1 MTTLHEADRLT
12 RRGVPLDPT
21 LRVLAVATLVNTM
34 GNGALMTT
42 SALYF
47 THVIGL
53 APTQVGAALAVAAA
67 VALFCQV
74 PLGHLGDVRGPREVL
89 LWLTAAAGVA
99 TLGLLVTRSFV
110 GLVLVLAV
118 EAFFDRGASAIR
130 SGYIARVA
138 TGGRGVAFKAYLR
151 SVTNVGI
158 SVGALLGG
166 LALAVNQP
174 WAYLSVFALNGVTFL
189 VSAVVLARLPH
200 LEPAPASIEGESRL
214 GALRDGPFV
223 LVCVL
228 TGVYAMHFFVIELA
242 VPLWIAGHTSAPT
255 WLVAGTMLVNTIAVA
270 VFQVRLSRGSDTVP
284 KAARRMAVS
293 GFWVLAGFAL
303 IALAAGLPSW
313 AAATLL
319 LAGAAVHCVG
329 EMIGSGGQWGVQMG
343 LAPQERQGQYQGLAG
358 MSFSLA
364 SILAPPLVAFLC
376 IDWGRP
382 GWLVMGGLVL
392 LAAVANVPA
401 SGWALRT
408 RARYGVTTHTG

>member
-1 MTTLHEADRLT
+1 MTTAPETERLT
-12 RRGVPLDPT
+12 RRGIPTDPT

-34 GNGALMTT
+34 GSGALMTT

-47 THVIGL
+47 THVVGL

-74 PLGHLGDVRGPREVL
+74 PIGHVGDVRGPREVL
-89 LWLTAAAGVA
+89 VWLTAASGVA
-99 TLGLLVTRSFV
+99 TLGLLVARSFI
-110 GLVLVLAV
+110 GLVVVLAI
-118 EAFFDRGASAIR
+118 EAFFDRGASAVR
-130 SGYIARVA
+130 SGYIARAA
-138 TGGRGVAFKAYLR
+138 TGGRGVSFKAYLR

-174 WAYLSVFALNGVTFL
+174 WAYLAVFAVNGATFL
-189 VSAVVLARLPH
+189 VAAVVLTRLPH
-200 LEPAPASIEGESRL
+200 LEPAPPREEGESRL
-214 GALRDGPFV
+214 GVLRDGPFV

-228 TGVYAMHFFVIELA
+228 TGIYAMHFFVIELA

-270 VFQVRLSRGSDTVP
+270 LFQVRLSRGSETVP
-284 KAARRMAVS
+284 RAARRMAVS
-293 GFWVLAGFAL
+293 GFWVLGGFAL
-303 IALAAGLPSW
+303 IALAAGLPAW
-313 AAATLL
+313 LAAALL

-392 LAAVANVPA
+392 LAALANVPA
-401 SGWALRT
+401 SSWALRT

>member
-1 MTTLHEADRLT
+1 VTTVHEADRLT

-158 SVGALLGG
+158 
-166 LALAVNQP
+166 
-174 WAYLSVFALNGVTFL
+174 
-189 VSAVVLARLPH
+189 
-200 LEPAPASIEGESRL
+200 
-214 GALRDGPFV
+214 
-223 LVCVL
+223 
-228 TGVYAMHFFVIELA
+228 
-242 VPLWIAGHTSAPT
+242 
-255 WLVAGTMLVNTIAVA
+255 
-270 VFQVRLSRGSDTVP
+270 TV
-284 KAARRMAVS
+284 
-293 GFWVLAGFAL
+293 
-303 IALAAGLPSW
+303 
-313 AAATLL
+313 
-319 LAGAAVHCVG
+319 GAAVVG
-329 EMIGSGGQWGVQMG
+329 SVSTDG
-343 LAPQERQGQYQGLAG
+343 LT
-358 MSFSLA
+358 
-364 SILAPPLVAFLC
+364 PLL
-376 IDWGRP
+376 R
-382 GWLVMGGLVL
+382 WLV
-392 LAAVANVPA
+392 
-401 SGWALRT
+401 RT
-408 RARYGVTTHTG
+408 RARARRFLARPSLVFPIPVPARS

>member
-1 MTTLHEADRLT
+1 MTTAQERDRLT
-12 RRGVPLDPT
+12 RRGVPTDPT
-21 LRVLAVATLVNTM
+21 LRVLALATLVNTM

-47 THVIGL
+47 TRVVGL
-53 APTQVGAALAVAAA
+53 APTQVGTALAVAAA

-99 TLGLLVTRSFV
+99 TLGLLVARSFV
-110 GLVLVLAV
+110 GLVVVLAV
-118 EAFFDRGASAIR
+118 ESFFDRGASAVR
-130 SGYIARVA
+130 SGYIARAA

-158 SVGALLGG
+158 SLGALLGG
-166 LALAVNQP
+166 LALAVNQT
-174 WAYLSVFALNGVTFL
+174 WAYLAVFAVNGATFL
-189 VSAVVLARLPH
+189 VSALVLTRLPH
-200 LEPAPASIEGESRL
+200 LSPSPGRVQGEPRL
-214 GALRDGPFV
+214 GVLHDGPFV

-242 VPLWIAGHTSAPT
+242 VPLWIAGYTSAPT
-255 WLVAGTMLVNTIAVA
+255 WLVAGTMLVNTVAVA
-270 VFQVRLSRGSDTVP
+270 VFQVRLSRGSETVA

-293 GFWVLAGFAL
+293 GFWVFAGFAL
-303 IALAAGLPSW
+303 IALAAGLPAWLAAVLLLSG
-313 AAATLL
+313 AAT
-319 LAGAAVHCVG
+319 HTVG

-376 IDWGRP
+376 IDRGRP
-382 GWLVMGGLVL
+382 GWLVMGALVL
-392 LAAVANVPA
+392 LAALSNVPA
-401 SGWALRT
+401 SAWALRS